1 MFSEGGPEGPKDE
14 ALFVLTMFPDGVM
27 LCDPQSLAAAPP
39 PKLRKAQPRGPFKI
53 LYKILIRW
61 FG

>member
-1 MFSEGGPEGPKDE
+1 MFTESGNGEGPKDI
-14 ALFVLTMFPDGVM
+14 VLMWHPDGTM
-27 LCDPQSLAAAPP
+27 LCDPQALADAPP
-39 PKLRKAQPRGPFKI
+39 PKLRKAQPQGSFKI